1 MCTSR
6 SENKRRVG
14 KRERDKTA
22 GCDVE
27 VGNARHTRAAGRAHE
42 MAFVRRDVALLRA
55 MAAELI
61 LETPAVVLGAH
72 TQDSAW
78 GQQRPVTDE

>member
-72 TQDSAW
+72 SHTQESAW
-78 GQQRPVTDE
+78 G

>member
-14 KRERDKTA
+14 KRMGDKTA

-27 VGNARHTRAAGRAHE
+27 DGNARHTRAAGQAHE
-42 MAFVRRDVALLRA
+42 MALVRRNVAPGGRGGVLV
-55 MAAELI
+55 

-72 TQDSAW
+72 TNTKARVGLTASSH
-78 GQQRPVTDE
+78 

>member
-14 KRERDKTA
+14 KRMRDKTV

-27 VGNARHTRAAGRAHE
+27 VGNARHTRAAGQAHE
-42 MAFVRRDVALLRA
+42 MAFVRRNVAPGGQGGVLV
-55 MAAELI
+55 

-72 TQDSAW
+72 AHTRARVGS
-78 GQQRPVTDE
+78 TTSSH